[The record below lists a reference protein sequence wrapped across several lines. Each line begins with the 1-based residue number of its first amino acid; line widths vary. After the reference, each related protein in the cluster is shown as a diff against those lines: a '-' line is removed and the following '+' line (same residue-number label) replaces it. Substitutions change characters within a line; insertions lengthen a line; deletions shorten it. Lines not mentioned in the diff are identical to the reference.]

1 MPILFLLVVAL
12 AAAATAM
19 ALRRLR
25 VPAAGMAGGIV
36 AGLLLGPTVLGR
48 LAPDWYEQ
56 AIVGGRTERM
66 EWVRIAREHG
76 ANELARG
83 HFNADGEAA
92 QRDRQAE
99 LEHEVV
105 AKHEWILAKD
115 RHARQAHAAAAALAV
130 LLLITAGAGRAAR
143 ATLPLPIRQD
153 WYSPLSIG
161 LWSAVFPGGLAFI
174 FLTLMEAPAT
184 SALAVAASVAVGP
197 VSLAAADHAAA
208 NSAEPGGAAV
218 MRRAALVA
226 IVLATAALAWSISNH
241 APAGASWLAAAPVA
255 AIIGWALPRFTS
267 RPLVMLID
275 RVLVP
280 AVAGAIACRVEL
292 FAHLSLWPMLV
303 LPLVSGDGRWIGAFL
318 GAVLCGARKSLRS
331 MRLVLGAMGA
341 SRAQLAF
348 ACIALSAAAID
359 EGIAFALLIG
369 AALMD
374 STTSV
379 RSRIARDLEEAEQ
392 ELEDIRNDP
401 RL

>member
-12 AAAATAM
+12 AAVATSM

-36 AGLLLGPTVLGR
+36 AGLLFGPTVLGR
-48 LAPDWYEQ
+48 LAPEWYEQ
-56 AIVGGRTERM
+56 NIVGGRAERL
-66 EWVRIAREHG
+66 EWVRITREHG

-83 HFNADGEAA
+83 HFNADGTAT
-92 QRDRQAE
+92 QHDRQAE
-99 LEHEVV
+99 LEREAV
-105 AKHEWILAKD
+105 AKHEWSVAKE
-115 RHARQAHAAAAALAV
+115 RQARPSKAASAALAV
-130 LLLITAGAGRAAR
+130 ILLLTAGAGRAAR
-143 ATLPLPIRQD
+143 TTAPPLNRPD
-153 WYSPLSIG
+153 WYPPLSVG

-174 FLTLMEAPAT
+174 LLTLMEAPLT
-184 SALAVAASVAVGP
+184 SALAAAAAVAVGP

-208 NSAEPGGAAV
+208 NAAEPGGAAV

-226 IVLATAALAWSISNH
+226 IILATAAMSWSIANH
-241 APAGASWLAAAPVA
+241 APSGAAWLAAAPVA

-267 RPLVMLID
+267 RPVVMLID

-303 LPLVSGDGRWIGAFL
+303 LPLLSGDGRWIGAFL

-341 SRAQLAF
+341 ARAQLAF
-348 ACIALSAAAID
+348 ACIALGAAVLD
-359 EGIAFALLIG
+359 EGVAFALLIG

-374 STTSV
+374 STSTI
-379 RSRIARDLEEAEQ
+379 RSHIARDLEQAEQ

-401 RL
+401 RV